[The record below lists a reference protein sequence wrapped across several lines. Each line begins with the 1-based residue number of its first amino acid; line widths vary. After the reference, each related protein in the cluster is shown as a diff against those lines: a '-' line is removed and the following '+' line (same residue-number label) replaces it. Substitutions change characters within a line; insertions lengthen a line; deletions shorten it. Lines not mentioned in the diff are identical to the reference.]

1 VRKGFHGVQRSFV
14 AKEIGVAGRFNTC
27 MRRGTLLTQ
36 VLVVNLLL
44 IAAAVIAASI
54 ASNPDSSLRDS
65 ASIGLVLGFALAAT
79 VAINIWLL
87 SRRFEPLERLATQ
100 MEDTD
105 LSKAASDSLGVET
118 KGSKEVL
125 SLERSFHG
133 MLERLEAERR
143 SAASAALNAQ
153 EKERARVARD
163 LHDEVNQA
171 LTGLLLR
178 LEALRRGTDDPAISA
193 ELAETS
199 ALASR
204 AMQELL
210 DLARRLRPTTLDDLG
225 LKAALATLVEE
236 VDRRRGI
243 AAGFEAEGDLGQ
255 YSEEVQLVA
264 YRVAQEAVT
273 NVIQHAEAEHMRV
286 RLIGAGERLEL
297 RVSDD
302 GVGYGGS
309 RDHDRLGIAGM
320 RERALL
326 CGGELTVE
334 SEPGSGTRVTLRA

>member
-1 VRKGFHGVQRSFV
+1 
-14 AKEIGVAGRFNTC
+14 

-36 VLVVNLLL
+36 VLLVNLLL

-54 ASNPDSSLRDS
+54 ASNPDSAFRDS
-65 ASIGLVLGFALAAT
+65 TSIGLVLGFALAAT
-79 VAINIWLL
+79 VAINIWML
-87 SRRFEPLERLATQ
+87 SRRFEPLERLVTQ
-100 MEDTD
+100 MENAD
-105 LSKAASDSLGVET
+105 LSRPAATHVNVESR
-118 KGSKEVL
+118 GPEEVR
-125 SLERSFHG
+125 SLERSFHE

-153 EKERARVARD
+153 EQERARIARD

-178 LEALRRGTDDPAISA
+178 LEALRRQSDDPDISA

-199 ALASR
+199 ALASQ
-204 AMQELL
+204 AMRELL

-225 LKAALATLVEE
+225 LKAALATLVEQVNRE
-236 VDRRRGI
+236 RGI
-243 AAGFEAEGDLGQ
+243 AAGFEADGELEGF
-255 YSEEVQLVA
+255 SEEVQLVT

-286 RLIGAGERLEL
+286 RLISAEEGLEL

-302 GVGYGGS
+302 GVGYDGT
-309 RDHDRLGIAGM
+309 REHDRLGIAGM

>member
-1 VRKGFHGVQRSFV
+1 MK
-14 AKEIGVAGRFNTC
+14 
-27 MRRGTLLTQ
+27 RGTLLSQ

-54 ASNPDSSLRDS
+54 ASDPDSALRDS
-65 ASIGLVLGFALAAT
+65 ATIGLVLGFALAAT
-79 VAINIWLL
+79 VAVNIWLL
-87 SRRFEPLERLATQ
+87 TRRFEPLDRLVAK
-100 MEDTD
+100 MEDAD
-105 LSKAASDSLGVET
+105 LSRPPATDVTTEP
-118 KGSKEVL
+118 KGPLEVR
-125 SLERSFHG
+125 SLERSFNE

-143 SAASAALNAQ
+143 GAASAALNAQ
-153 EKERARVARD
+153 ELERERIARD

-178 LEALRRGTDDPAISA
+178 LEAVRRQADDPAIAA
-193 ELAETS
+193 ELEEIG

-204 AMQELL
+204 AMRELL
-210 DLARRLRPTTLDDLG
+210 ELARGLRPTTLDDLG

-236 VDRRRGI
+236 VDRKRGI
-243 AAGFEAEGDLGQ
+243 AAGFEAEGDVDGLSQ
-255 YSEEVQLVA
+255 EVQLVT

-286 RLIGAGERLEL
+286 RLIGAGEGLEL

-302 GVGYGGS
+302 GVGYDGNLG
-309 RDHDRLGIAGM
+309 RERLGIAGM

-334 SEPGSGTRVTLRA
+334 SVPGSGTRVTLRA

>member
-1 VRKGFHGVQRSFV
+1 
-14 AKEIGVAGRFNTC
+14 

-54 ASNPDSSLRDS
+54 ASNPDNSLRDS

-100 MEDTD
+100 MEDAD
-105 LSKAASDSLGVET
+105 LSKPASASLVVET
-118 KGSKEVL
+118 RGSQEVL
-125 SLERSFHG
+125 SLERSFHE

-204 AMQELL
+204 AMRELL

-243 AAGFEAEGDLGQ
+243 AAGFEAEGDLGHCP
-255 YSEEVQLVA
+255 EEVQLVT

-273 NVIQHAEAEHMRV
+273 NVIQHAQAEHMRV
-286 RLIGAGERLEL
+286 RLIGAGETLEL

-302 GVGYGGS
+302 GVGYGGG